1 MMKEVVRAMDTGLLA
16 LVGLIAFLVA
26 FTLILARVALMK
38 KSARDEA
45 KNLPLHD
52 DEEIRPSSNH
62 DD

>member
-16 LVGLIAFLVA
+16 LVGLVAFLVA
-26 FTLILARVALMK
+26 FTLILVRVAVMK
-38 KSARDEA
+38 KSEREAA

-52 DEEIRPSSNH
+52 EEEFRPSSNH